1 MHVAV
6 RRSDA
11 VFRLNQWLPDLT
23 LELHKKHD
31 MKVSPSARE
40 AYDAIVRNFQ
50 KTEAGGVFDKS
61 TLAATEK
68 VSCLMM
74 FLSRAAP

>member
-6 RRSDA
+6 RRCDA
-11 VFRLNQWLPDLT
+11 VFRLNERLPDLMH
-23 LELHKKHD
+23 ELHKKHD
-31 MKVSPSARE
+31 IKVSPGARE

-61 TLAATEK
+61 TLATTER
-68 VSCLMM
+68 VSCVLI
-74 FLSRAAP
+74 FLSRVAP